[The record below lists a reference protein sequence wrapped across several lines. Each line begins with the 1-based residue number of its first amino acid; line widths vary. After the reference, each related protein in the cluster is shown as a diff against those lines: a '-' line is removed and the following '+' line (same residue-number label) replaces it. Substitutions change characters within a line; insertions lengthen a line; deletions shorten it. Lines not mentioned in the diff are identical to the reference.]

1 MTNETFIIVGLL
13 ALLAYCVVRL
23 RANARR
29 IACLEA
35 EFRLDSIGCATV
47 MEGLRQARAELAY
60 VEAKNVELRR
70 MLHPARPPRTAEQIE
85 ADIAE
90 CIELRSAIGL
100 TTTRRQA
107 EKFVAANHARSA
119 ACLESLGLY

>member
-1 MTNETFIIVGLL
+1 MTTETFIIVWLL
-13 ALLAYCVVRL
+13 ALLAYCVARL

-35 EFRLDSIGCATV
+35 EFRLESIDCATAA
-47 MEGLRQARAELAY
+47 EELKQARAALAY
-60 VEAKNVELRR
+60 VEAKNVDLRR
-70 MLHPARPPRTAEQIE
+70 MLRPARPPRTAEQIE

-107 EKFVAANHARSA
+107 ERFVAANHSRSA
-119 ACLESLGLY
+119 AYLESLGL